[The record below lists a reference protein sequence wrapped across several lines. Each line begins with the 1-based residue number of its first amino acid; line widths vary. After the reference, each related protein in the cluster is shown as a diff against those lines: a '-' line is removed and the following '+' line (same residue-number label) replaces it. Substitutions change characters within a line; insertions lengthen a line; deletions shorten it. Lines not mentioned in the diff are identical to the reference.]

1 MFTNLIQNVAN
12 TPVRPAFFVSLLA
25 IVAMFVSEPSLIAA
39 RAAENRWE
47 VEIQAFERQ
56 DAKRRP
62 PDSAVLFAGSSSI
75 RLWNLEESFPDLDTI
90 NRGFGGSQL
99 ADAVHFAER
108 IVIRY
113 RPRLVVLYAGDNDL
127 AAGKKPEQ
135 VLADFKQFAAKVK
148 AALPETRIAYLAIK
162 PSIKRRALLAQIRET
177 NAAIEQFIAGDNRLT
192 YVDVFH
198 PMLTDDAEPR
208 PELFRPDGLH
218 LNAEGYQLWASIL
231 QPTLKRH

>member
-1 MFTNLIQNVAN
+1 MIQNLAN
-12 TPVRPAFFVSLLA
+12 AGVRQAFFGGLLA
-25 IVAMFVSEPSLIAA
+25 IFASCVSAPAVSAEQAA
-39 RAAENRWE
+39 DNRWE
-47 VEIQAFERQ
+47 NEIQAFERQ

-62 PDSAVLFAGSSSI
+62 PENAVLFVGSSSV
-75 RLWNLEESFPDLDTI
+75 RLWKLEKPFPELGAI

-162 PSIKRRALLAQIRET
+162 PSIKRRALIARIRET
-177 NAAIEQFIAGDNRLT
+177 NAAIEHFISGDKRLS
-192 YVDVFH
+192 YVDVFQ
-198 PMLTDDAEPR
+198 PMLTADAEPR
-208 PELFRPDGLH
+208 PELFRADGLH
-218 LNAEGYQLWASIL
+218 LNAEGYRLWASVL
-231 QPTLKRH
+231 QPTLERQ